1 MFYSDRAQISR
12 SRMYLVGIVDSE
24 KSMDA
29 LMDVRDVVGASS
41 LDPKPFE
48 FSNLFIFVE
57 QVRSPPRGV
66 CV

>member
-1 MFYSDRAQISR
+1 M
-12 SRMYLVGIVDSE
+12 GIVDSE